1 MGHRRPIV
9 SVAVQGYSCHVCGK
23 WNELPPESLKEWN
36 RSIRQSCK
44 HRCGA
49 VAEIKRG
56 TAKAVRS

>member
-1 MGHRRPIV
+1 M